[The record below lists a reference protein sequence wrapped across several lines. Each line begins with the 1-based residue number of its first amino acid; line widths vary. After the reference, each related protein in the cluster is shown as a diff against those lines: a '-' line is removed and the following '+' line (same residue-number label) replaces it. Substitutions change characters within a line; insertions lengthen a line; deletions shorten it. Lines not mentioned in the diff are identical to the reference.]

1 MKIGLITEIN
11 EFLQQNYNKKKLFE
25 FMKYIRNKYYPYLSI
40 TETTKML
47 VEQKEENKSKYH
59 GISKEDL
66 IKIREE
72 YKKRYSQGETHLL
85 EEIEE
90 INKILTS
97 NTDIN
102 NLLTKTLI
110 FLNYNK
116 IKLTIEDIKQLTI
129 KELENLI
136 NEINNINKE
145 IERKI
150 KGG

>member
-116 IKLTIEDIKQLTI
+116 IKLTTEDIKQLTI
-129 KELENLI
+129 KELETLI